1 MKLRPRDVVS
11 TQGRDWIVEGVC
23 TYKIGGKSYP
33 LARAVEGGEVRF
45 IEPLMDDLDDRIL
58 MLQEITDLHVST
70 PPPSSLSYK
79 GRSYLP
85 KLSGAGTCEITG
97 AVAGRTAGP
106 CEIWRYRAA
115 GDLFLQIERWPD
127 RVVTLAG
134 ESVHKNMVDVLPG
147 NA

>member
-11 TQGRDWIVEGVC
+11 YQGRDWIVEGVC
-23 TYKIGGKSYP
+23 TYKIAGKSYP

-45 IEPLMDDLDDRIL
+45 IEPLLDDADDRIL
-58 MLQEITDLHVST
+58 MLHEIHDLQMST
-70 PPPSSLSYK
+70 PPPSSLAYK

-85 KLSGAGTCEITG
+85 RLSGAASCEITG
-97 AVAGRTAGP
+97 TFPGRTAGN

-115 GDLFLQIERWPD
+115 GDLYLQIERWPD

-134 ESVHKNMVDVLPG
+134 ESVNKGMLDVLPG
-147 NA
+147 G